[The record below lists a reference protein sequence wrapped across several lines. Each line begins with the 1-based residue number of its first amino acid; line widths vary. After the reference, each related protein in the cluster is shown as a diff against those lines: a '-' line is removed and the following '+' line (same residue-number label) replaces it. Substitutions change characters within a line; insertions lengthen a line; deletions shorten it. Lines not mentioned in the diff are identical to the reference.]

1 MNLFLNKNKKNNK
14 NKKDNKD
21 SGGGDSDAGKKYKP
35 DKLAEILGLPQGT
48 FKQFPAIQIR
58 GNREIIIDGCTGLLS
73 YAQDNILLETKYCRI
88 RIYGRALNL
97 NNLTKNILAI
107 RGFIKNVEFNM

>member
-1 MNLFLNKNKKNNK
+1 MNLFSSKNKKN
-14 NKKDNKD
+14 
-21 SGGGDSDAGKKYKP
+21 KP
-35 DKLAEILGLPQGT
+35 DKTDKTDKLAEILSLPQGT
-48 FKQFPAIQIR
+48 FKNFPTIQIR

-73 YAQDNILLETKYCRI
+73 YAQENILLETKYCRI
-88 RIYGRALNL
+88 CISGRSLNL

>member
-1 MNLFLNKNKKNNK
+1 MNLFNKNNKNKKNN
-14 NKKDNKD
+14 
-21 SGGGDSDAGKKYKP
+21 AGNTINTEFDGEKKYKP
-35 DKLAEILGLPQGT
+35 DKLAEILSLPQGT
-48 FKQFPAIQIR
+48 FKNFPTIQIR

-73 YAQDNILLETKYCRI
+73 YSQENILLETKYCRI
-88 RIYGRALNL
+88 CISGRSLNL

>member
-1 MNLFLNKNKKNNK
+1 VKLSN
-14 NKKDNKD
+14 KDNKD
-21 SGGGDSDAGKKYKP
+21 KNGGNETVSKKYRA
-35 DKLAEILGLPQGT
+35 DKLAEILSLPQGT
-48 FKQFPAIQIR
+48 FKNFPSIQIR

-73 YAQDNILLETKYCRI
+73 YEQEKILLETKYCRI
-88 RIYGRALNL
+88 CILGRSLTL